1 MRTSF
6 LAAVS
11 VLSIAVSGCTTTS
24 SVSPQNDAVRAAQE
38 APLRADVNPGTSASA
53 PSIPT
58 KETASLQEILA
69 RTAKAPKPEE
79 PKKGEDRL
87 RLPAMEEAAKAYGAQ
102 AGLAFGTRAINK
114 TLQARAGEL
123 SKTYDFSRVMIQAPN
138 NVMVVPPVI
147 SEAQDAWEVSDAG
160 QTVRIADKV
169 YEIVENEEFTAVA
182 PVWQSYLIMDFK
194 EAEMPPAMLL
204 PKNDSEQAQWKGWV
218 SEGFRRGEEQAEATL
233 QANLDRLNRDFTG
246 MVRYKKLAE
255 EKLVNMP
262 RISAADLGTTGTGQD
277 MRQNDRAVKIM
288 QPATLNVQSR
298 DWSASA
304 TTTDKNGDKAGP
316 EKPAV
321 EEKKAE
327 RPKNSKPAPKPNQR
341 PRKPTAPATPVDE
354 PTKGGSNRF

>member
-1 MRTSF
+1 MKTRF

-11 VLSIAVSGCTTTS
+11 VLSIMVSGCTTTT
-24 SVSPQNDAVRAAQE
+24 VSPQPDVVKSAQE
-38 APLRADVNPGTSASA
+38 APLRADVNPGASASS

-58 KETASLQEILA
+58 KETASLEEILA
-69 RTAKAPKPEE
+69 RSNKAPKQEE

-87 RLPAMEEAAKAYGAQ
+87 RMPAMQESATAYGAQ

-114 TLQARAGEL
+114 TLQARAAEL
-123 SKTYDFSRVMIQAPN
+123 SKTYDFTRVMIQGPN
-138 NVMVVPPVI
+138 NVMVIPPVI

-182 PVWQSYLIMDFK
+182 PVWQAYLIMDFK

-204 PKNDSEQAQWKGWV
+204 PKDDSEQAQWKKWVAEGWKK
-218 SEGFRRGEEQAEATL
+218 GEEQAEATL

-262 RISAADLGTTGTGQD
+262 RIAGTDLGTTGTGQD

-288 QPATLNVQSR
+288 QPASLNVQSR
-298 DWSASA
+298 EWSASA
-304 TTTDKNGDKAGP
+304 TSTDANGEKVGP
-316 EKPAV
+316 EKPV

-327 RPKNSKPAPKPNQR
+327 RPKTNKPAPKPRQQ
-341 PRKPTAPATPVDE
+341 PRKPIVPAKPVDQ
-354 PTKGGSNRF
+354 PTSGGANRF

>member
-1 MRTSF
+1 MRTSL

-11 VLSIAVSGCTTTS
+11 VLSIVVSGCTTS
-24 SVSPQNDAVRAAQE
+24 SVSPQPDAVRSAQE
-38 APLRADVNPGTSASA
+38 APLRADVNPGRSASS
-53 PSIPT
+53 PDIPT
-58 KETASLQEILA
+58 KETASLEQILA
-69 RTAKAPKPEE
+69 RSSKAPKHQE

-87 RLPAMEEAAKAYGAQ
+87 RLPAMQEAATAYGAQ

-114 TLQARAGEL
+114 TLQTRAAEL
-123 SKTYDFSRVMIQAPN
+123 SKTYDFTRVMLQGPN

-194 EAEMPPAMLL
+194 EAEMPPSMLL
-204 PKNDSEQAQWKGWV
+204 PKDDSEQAQWKNWVAEGWKK
-218 SEGFRRGEEQAEATL
+218 GEEQAEATL

-255 EKLVNMP
+255 ENLVNKP
-262 RISAADLGTTGTGQD
+262 QIAGADLGTTGTGQD

-288 QPATLNVQSR
+288 QPASLNVGSR
-298 DWSASA
+298 EWSASP
-304 TTTDKNGDKAGP
+304 TTTDANGNKAGP
-316 EKPAV
+316 EKPV
-321 EEKKAE
+321 EETRKSE
-327 RPKNSKPAPKPNQR
+327 RPKNDKPAPKKQNTK
-341 PRKPTAPATPVDE
+341 PRKPIIPATPVDE
-354 PTKGGSNRF
+354 PTTGGSNRF